1 MLEAPLLVCGSGGLD
16 QRRLSET
23 IDLCG
28 LRDFECAWVIGDTLS
43 QNRVLYE
50 QSKSAGH
57 PATDLAQLKRRCS
70 SSVLDGRR
78 HRRGIFSPAHR

>member
-1 MLEAPLLVCGSGGLD
+1 MLKAPLLVCGSGGLG

-50 QSKSAGH
+50 QSKSAGASGYR
-57 PATDLAQLKRRCS
+57 PS
-70 SSVLDGRR
+70 SAKEEMLFVR
-78 HRRGIFSPAHR
+78 P